1 MEDKTDKS
9 KGPKRAPPAPPQ
21 ADAASGPGERP
32 APSLS
37 EFITLQWQR
46 ERDDLD
52 LQNFLL
58 AIYFMRLGTIVDRAY
73 DRHCQKHYGVN
84 GGDMRMMLALRR
96 SGPPYVKR
104 PTDLFRALLVTSG
117 AITKKVDRLVQVSY
131 VERLP
136 DPTHNGGF
144 LVHLTKKGLAVVEDA
159 IEHLATQ
166 SALAPA
172 MSQLSAEERKRGSD
186 FALRILSALER
197 TEVDAIEDEA
207 PAAAPAKRASR
218 RR

>member
-1 MEDKTDKS
+1 MEDKLDNPQ
-9 KGPKRAPPAPPQ
+9 GPDRVPKPRQ
-21 ADAASGPGERP
+21 QTEAASAPGDRS

-37 EFITLQWQR
+37 EFITLSWQR
-46 ERDDLD
+46 EREDLD

-117 AITKKVDRLVQVSY
+117 AITKKVDRLVQMSY

-144 LVHLTKKGLAVVEDA
+144 LVHLTRKGLAVVEDA
-159 IEHLATQ
+159 IEHLANH
-166 SALAPA
+166 SVLAPS
-172 MSQLSAEERKRGSD
+172 MSQLSAEERKRGTD
-186 FALRILSALER
+186 FALRILSSLEKS
-197 TEVDAIEDEA
+197 EVDAIEDEA
-207 PAAAPAKRASR
+207 PAAAPAKRAAR